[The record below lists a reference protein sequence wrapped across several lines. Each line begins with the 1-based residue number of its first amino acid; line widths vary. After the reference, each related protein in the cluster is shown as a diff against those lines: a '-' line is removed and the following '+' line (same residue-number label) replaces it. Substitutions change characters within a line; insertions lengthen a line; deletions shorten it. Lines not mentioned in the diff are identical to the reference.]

1 MGGAAAGAAA
11 GAVARARRRLVSHFM
26 TQNAVSA
33 DSAIGYA
40 ASRGIERR
48 VLEKLIEKGV
58 LHVGKAGTY
67 WLDIPAY
74 EAWNKSRRRRA
85 GLAVGAAVAIGA
97 ALGFLAGSG

>member
-26 TQNAVSA
+26 TQNAVST

-40 ASRGIERR
+40 PGRGIERR

-58 LHVGKAGTY
+58 IHVGKAGTY

-74 EAWNKSRRRRA
+74 DAWNKSRRRRA

>member
-33 DSAIGYA
+33 DSAIAYA
-40 ASRGIERR
+40 PSRGIERR
-48 VLEKLIEKGV
+48 LLERLIEKGV

-74 EAWNKSRRRRA
+74 DEWTKSRRRRA

-97 ALGFLAGSG
+97 ALGFLAGGG